1 MYFLSQELWEFL
13 TRIKP
18 WRRPEIMPHPM
29 SRKILA
35 LPPRWRVRIAF
46 LLVLTLLS
54 PAGMLT
60 SNSASV
66 WAANPLAPPSL
77 KTVIVPEPPDLANY
91 VRNKTAAI
99 QLGKAL
105 FWDMQ
110 LGSDGVQACA
120 SCHFHAGAD
129 SRAKNQIGPGLL
141 AGDRVFDKGGP
152 NYTLKAQDFP
162 FHQRQ
167 APVDRQNS
175 PVVVNTN
182 DVVSSQG
189 VRLNQFNGVAPGS
202 RLDQGSALVDPV
214 FQVGGTNLRRVEPR
228 NTPTAI
234 NAVFNLHN
242 FLDGR
247 ANRIFNGQ
255 NPFGPADNQATI
267 FVNNNGLLQQV
278 PLRLDF
284 SSLASQAVGPP
295 VSNFEMSFQ
304 DRTWPEIG
312 RKMLSLQPLGRQL
325 VHPGDSVLGPLTR
338 RTRAVGNRVS
348 GLPGLKVTYGQLI
361 EEAFQPQYWNS
372 TQAITLGALQTLGP
386 TPNNPRSFAQHRG
399 PARVSDPK
407 RGLLDAGQ
415 YTQIE
420 ANFAFFFGLAVQL
433 YEATLVADDSRFDR
447 FQEGRLELTAQEK
460 RGLDTFLNQG
470 RCIQCHGG
478 PVLSNA
484 TVNLLLVEGIV
495 ERMAMIVG
503 EAFYDVG
510 FYNVAATLTSDDI
523 GRGGNS
529 PFGDPPIPLSY
540 AQLGLEKQDGTLP
553 AYLTPYVPDLPCA
566 APCTLRRLDIDGA
579 FKTPGLRNVELTGP
593 YFHNGGMTTLMQ
605 VVDFYARG
613 GNFPQANIDNL
624 NPFIAEIGFLQGNL
638 SGKQDLVAFLLTLT
652 DERVRQEMAP
662 FDHPQLFVPNG
673 HDAGQSGMPDQM
685 LEIPAVGAGGR
696 PAAGLPPLQSFLGLD
711 PFQP

>member
-1 MYFLSQELWEFL
+1 MH
-13 TRIKP
+13 
-18 WRRPEIMPHPM
+18 HPM
-29 SRKILA
+29 PKKILG
-35 LPPRWRVRIAF
+35 LPNRWRVRIATF
-46 LLVLTLLS
+46 LTLTLLS
-54 PAGMLT
+54 PAGVLT
-60 SNSASV
+60 STSA

-77 KTVIVPEPPDLANY
+77 KTVAIPEPPDLANF
-91 VRNKTAAI
+91 VRDKTVAI

-110 LGSDGVQACA
+110 LGGDGVQACA

-129 SRAKNQIGPGLL
+129 SRKRNQMGPGLL
-141 AGDRVFDKGGP
+141 AGDTTFDKGGP

-167 APVDRQNS
+167 APVDRQSS
-175 PVVVNTN
+175 PVVANTN
-182 DVVSSQG
+182 DIVSSQG
-189 VRLNQFNGVAPGS
+189 VHLTQFTGVNSGS
-202 RLDQGSALVDPV
+202 RIDEGTLLQDPV
-214 FQVGGTNLRRVEPR
+214 FQVSGTTIRRVEPR

-234 NAVFNLHN
+234 NAVFFLHN
-242 FLDGR
+242 FWDGR

-255 NPFGPADNQATI
+255 NPFGPVDNQARI

-295 VSNFEMSFQ
+295 LSNFEMSFQ
-304 DRTWPEIG
+304 GRTWPEVG
-312 RKMLSLQPLGRQL
+312 RKMLSLRPLGRQM
-325 VHPGDSVLGPLTR
+325 VHPEDSVLGPLTL
-338 RTRAVGNRVS
+338 RTQALGSRVS
-348 GLPGLKVTYGQLI
+348 GLPGLNATYAQLI
-361 EEAFQPQYWNS
+361 QQAFQPQYWNS
-372 TQAITLGALQTLGP
+372 SQGITLGALQTLGP
-386 TPNNPRSFAQHRG
+386 TSNNPRSFAQHLG
-399 PARVSDPK
+399 PAWASDPK
-407 RGLLDAGQ
+407 KGPLGAGQ
-415 YTQIE
+415 YTQME
-420 ANFAFFFGLAVQL
+420 ANFSFFFGLAVQL

-447 FQEGRLELTAQEK
+447 FQEGRIELTAQEK
-460 RGLDTFLNQG
+460 RGLDIFLVQG

-510 FYNVAATLTSDDI
+510 FYNVADTLTSDDI
-523 GRGGNS
+523 GRGGNT
-529 PFGDPPIPLSY
+529 PFGEPKIPLSY
-540 AQLGLEKQDGTLP
+540 SKLGLDKRDGTLP
-553 AYLTPYVPDLPCA
+553 AYLIPYVPDLPCA

-593 YFHNGGMTTLMQ
+593 YFHNGGMATLMQ
-605 VVDFYARG
+605 VVEFYVRG
-613 GNFPQANIDNL
+613 GNFPQANVDNL

-652 DERVRQEMAP
+652 DERVKQEMAP

-673 HDAGQSGMPDQM
+673 QDAGQPGMPDQM

-696 PAAGLPPLQSFLGLD
+696 PAAGLPPLQTFLGLD